1 MVDFGSEVL
10 KDGRMKR
17 LLSRVRTDENE
28 PAIGNGVSHVRVLDA
43 ASASPRPAYVVTTA
57 ERAPCT
63 CPDFCERDHDN
74 E

>member
-1 MVDFGSEVL
+1 
-10 KDGRMKR
+10 MKR
-17 LLSRVRTDENE
+17 LLLKIRPAGNE
-28 PAIGNGVSHVRVLDA
+28 PLSGDAVGHVQVLDA
-43 ASASPRPAYVVTTA
+43 VPASSRSVYVVTTA